1 MSLLLTILLTFALVV
16 VALVVFVRFGTP
28 YYLLKEENLEA
39 LLTLMV
45 EGRATDSDWQ
55 VFLGVPIRH
64 NERLEMIRQR
74 CVDID
79 QREYVGGTGFLLTR
93 RGIDEVKQLLDE
105 LKGEQ

>member
-1 MSLLLTILLTFALVV
+1 
-16 VALVVFVRFGTP
+16 
-28 YYLLKEENLEA
+28 
-39 LLTLMV
+39 
-45 EGRATDSDWQ
+45 
-55 VFLGVPIRH
+55 
-64 NERLEMIRQR
+64 MIRQQ

>member
-1 MSLLLTILLTFALVV
+1 MNLLLTILLTFALVL

-39 LLTLMV
+39 LLTLVV

-64 NERLEMIRQR
+64 NDRLEMIRQR
-74 CVDID
+74 CADID
-79 QREYVGGTGFLLTR
+79 QREYIGGTGFLLTR
-93 RGIDEVKQLLDE
+93 RGIDEVQQLLEE

>member
-1 MSLLLTILLTFALVV
+1 MTLLLTILLTFVV
-16 VALVVFVRFGTP
+16 VLIALVVFVRFGTP
-28 YYLLKEENLEA
+28 YYLLKQENLET

-45 EGRATDSDWQ
+45 EGRATDADWQ

-64 NERLEMIRQR
+64 NDRLETIRQR

-93 RGIDEVKQLLDE
+93 QGIDELKQLLEE